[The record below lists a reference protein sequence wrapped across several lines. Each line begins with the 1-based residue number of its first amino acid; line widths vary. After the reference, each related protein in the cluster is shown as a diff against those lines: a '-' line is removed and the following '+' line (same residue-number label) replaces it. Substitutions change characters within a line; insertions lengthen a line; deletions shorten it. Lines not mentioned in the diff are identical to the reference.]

1 MSSVEKTR
9 KKLEG
14 NNKASEE
21 EGAWETPKRW
31 TQRELARRL
40 GVSQATVSRV
50 LAKGGR
56 HSEETRRQIM
66 EKAGEMGYRPDPAL
80 LSLSA
85 YRWKRRSATQES
97 LAWFGGLPPA
107 ASGYEQL
114 LFQAARA
121 RAEVMGYGM
130 EYFWEYEPGYS
141 PKRYAQIFSAR
152 GIAGVAFGPR
162 PRPHARIELEIGRFA
177 AVTLGRSV
185 DWPPVDRVSVDHF
198 QTMELCYSAVRERGF
213 VRIGFSMTENYS
225 ERTAGLWMGAFLAQQ
240 VRHYG
245 TGAARGVVKIPP
257 LLDDEAHS
265 GGRFE
270 TWFRKWRPDA
280 IITMGEDFGC
290 LASLRRMGV
299 RFPEDVGVALLVV
312 PCYVPKD
319 FPNPG
324 GFSGILEPVAGL
336 AAFAV
341 DILVGRIRNNERG
354 IPKDRRVHLL
364 PGAWHEGTTLR

>member
-1 MSSVEKTR
+1 MASDVEGGGR
-9 KKLEG
+9 EVR
-14 NNKASEE
+14 EVPE
-21 EGAWETPKRW
+21 RW

-66 EKAGEMGYRPDPAL
+66 EKAGEIGYRPDPAL

-85 YRWKRRSATQES
+85 YRWKRRPATKES

-107 ASGYEQL
+107 ASGYEPL

-121 RAEVMGYGM
+121 RAELMGYGM

-162 PRPHARIELEIGRFA
+162 PRPHARIELAIERFA
-177 AVTLGRSV
+177 AVSLGRSV

-198 QTMELCYSAVRERGF
+198 QTMELCYSSVRERGF
-213 VRIGFSMTENYS
+213 RRIGFSMTESYS
-225 ERTAGLWMGAFLAQQ
+225 ERTAGLWTGAFLAQQ

-245 TGAARGVVKIPP
+245 MGAERGVVKIPP

-270 TWFRKWRPDA
+270 TWFSKWRPDA
-280 IITMGEDFGC
+280 IITMGWHFGC

-312 PCYVPKD
+312 PPYMAEEEPELT
-319 FPNPG
+319 
-324 GFSGILEPVAGL
+324 GFSGIHEPVEEL

-341 DILVGRIRNNERG
+341 DVLVGRIRNNERG
-354 IPKDRRVHLL
+354 VPKDRRVHLL
-364 PGAWHEGTTLR
+364 PGAWFEGKTLVPLRG